1 MNDRSPKIKKEMDR
15 LKHEINW
22 SEEIRRFIKNN
33 IEERNKRKVLQEV
46 TSYIQTLPESPRG
59 VAQRLVRED
68 RDSH

>member
-33 IEERNKRKVLQEV
+33 IEERNKRKVLREV
-46 TSYIQTLPESPRG
+46 TSCIQTLPESPRG